1 MIAIDGYFGK
11 SINCIINVKS
21 IKKKKEKKKKKKKRK
36 KSSFNIWMPH
46 IFSDLQIIK
55 LEAQWVDTE
64 PSIHVDA
71 SYKFRFIWLRFF
83 RN

>member
-21 IKKKKEKKKKKKKRK
+21 IKKKKEKKE

-55 LEAQWVDTE
+55 LEAQWADTE

-71 SYKFRFIWLRFF
+71 SYQVSVHMAKIF
-83 RN
+83 

>member
-1 MIAIDGYFGK
+1 MVAIDGYFGK

-21 IKKKKEKKKKKKKRK
+21 IKKKRKKKKKKK

-55 LEAQWVDTE
+55 LEAQWADTE

-71 SYKFRFIWLRFF
+71 SYQVSVHMAKIF
-83 RN
+83 